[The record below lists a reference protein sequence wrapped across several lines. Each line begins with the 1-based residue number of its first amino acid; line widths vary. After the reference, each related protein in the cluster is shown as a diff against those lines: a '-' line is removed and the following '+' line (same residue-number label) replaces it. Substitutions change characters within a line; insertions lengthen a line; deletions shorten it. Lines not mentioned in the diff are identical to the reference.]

1 MSKKTKKISD
11 PSFLTTFKDF
21 WTTLPGI
28 LTGIAAVI
36 TASAGLYLAFVHT
49 NNSNSDVP
57 PPSSTPSVNSTQG
70 ISSPK
75 PETSSNNCLEQES
88 DEVKSIEAGS
98 PEQTLKS
105 SAGVI
110 RIKLTDNHQPVGTL
124 CLKFYPDGDYFEI
137 EQVID
142 SKGKAVKDLYN
153 ETRSEYVEN
162 KLPNDHTLDIPFGGQ
177 KYALRLMSHGG
188 TSSAKFNKL

>member
-1 MSKKTKKISD
+1 M
-11 PSFLTTFKDF
+11 DF

-49 NNSNSDVP
+49 NNSNNNV
-57 PPSSTPSVNSTQG
+57 PPSSISSVNSTQE
-70 ISSPK
+70 SSNPK
-75 PETSSNNCLEQES
+75 PESSSNNCLEQEFA
-88 DEVKSIEAGS
+88 EVQPIEAGS
-98 PEQTLKS
+98 GEQTLKS

-110 RIKLTDNHQPVGTL
+110 RIKLTDNHQPVGAL
-124 CLKFYPDGDYFEI
+124 CLKFYPNGNYFEI

-162 KLPNDHTLDIPFGGQ
+162 KLPNDDSLDIQFGGQ
-177 KYALRLMSHGG
+177 KYSLRLMSHGG
-188 TSSAKFNKL
+188 KSTAKFNKL